1 MPRCSRREQEI
12 TSPNS
17 SRSDPHAAAQVSA
30 AWAAAD
36 AANRANELS
45 AALSAQDLAFSA
57 AMRETQAVR
66 DFVGSPGSILG
77 SATTKHGEIAEQV
90 TVGFTRASDFLH
102 GRAASATFEGV
113 GRLAPTDYRV
123 DGVDI
128 QSKYYNGIRNTLG
141 GTLDHANKHP
151 DFSGRYHIPKDQF
164 EQLDQLRQTGQI
176 DGLSEKSANAVRS
189 EFDALQRQTG
199 RSADDL
205 IGPGEGRYDEVQQ
218 GRVHDTIRNR
228 EEKLAQENEAQK
240 QAARADNAPS
250 LSGLGKAAGL
260 GAAAGGGFALAQ
272 AIWSKHREGKNLFRG
287 DYTAQDWQDIGLTT
301 AKGAG
306 GGAVA
311 GGALYLVTN
320 STALAAP
327 FAGSLVSGLM
337 GVGELLRQYHAGAIN
352 GAQFAEMSHI
362 VAADAAIVGL
372 ATMAGQ
378 ALIPLPILGA
388 LVGALAGP
396 FVASAIKNGLGKSE
410 SELIARLADY
420 EKRAL
425 RQLDAEYRALIQRLD
440 TYFGNLERLAEVAF
454 DHTVNTQLRLSA
466 SVEFA
471 EAAGVPDNRI
481 LRTAKDLDAF
491 MTE

>member
-1 MPRCSRREQEI
+1 MTRPNPSRL
-12 TSPNS
+12 
-17 SRSDPHAAAQVSA
+17 DPHIAAQVTA
-30 AWAAAD
+30 AWASAA
-36 AANRANELS
+36 AANSANELS
-45 AALSAQDLAFSA
+45 STLSAQDLAFSA

-77 SATTKHGEIAEQV
+77 SAATKHGEIAEQV

-113 GRLAPTDYRV
+113 GRFAPTDYRV
-123 DGVDI
+123 GGVDI
-128 QSKYYNGIRNTLG
+128 QSKYYNGIRDTLG
-141 GTLDHANKHP
+141 GALDHANKHP

-189 EFDALQRQTG
+189 QFDTLQHQTG

-205 IGPGEGRYDEVQQ
+205 IAPGEGRYDEVRQ

-228 EEKLAQENEAQK
+228 EEKLAQENEDLK
-240 QAARADNAPS
+240 RAARADNAPS

-260 GAAAGGGFALAQ
+260 GAAVGGGVALAQ
-272 AIWSKHREGKNLFRG
+272 AIWSKREEGKNLFRG
-287 DYTAQDWQDIGLTT
+287 DYTAQDWRDIGLTT
-301 AKGAG
+301 AKVAG

-311 GGALYLVTN
+311 GGAVYLVTN

-337 GVGELLRQYHAGAIN
+337 GVGELLRQYHAGAID
-352 GAQFAEMSHI
+352 GDQFAEMSHI

-372 ATMAGQ
+372 ASMAGQ
-378 ALIPLPILGA
+378 AVIPIPILGA

-396 FVASAIKNGLGKSE
+396 LVASAIKAGLGKSE

-440 TYFGNLERLAEVAF
+440 AYFGNLERLTEVAF
-454 DHTVNTQLRLSA
+454 DHTVNTKLRLSA

-471 EAAGVPDNRI
+471 EAVGVADNLIIRD
-481 LRTAKDLDAF
+481 TNGLDKF